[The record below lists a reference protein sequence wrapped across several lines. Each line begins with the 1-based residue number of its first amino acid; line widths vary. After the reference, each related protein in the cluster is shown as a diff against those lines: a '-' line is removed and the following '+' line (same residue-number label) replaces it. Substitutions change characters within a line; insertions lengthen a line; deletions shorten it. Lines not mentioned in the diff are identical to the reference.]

1 MSRVALSALG
11 VVSLAAPASADLDG
25 ERGDKLRDGLPVA
38 PDVHEAVVHVV
49 AADSGSCAGTLI
61 ADNLVVTAAHCVALR
76 RTDQPRC
83 GPLGQIAET
92 GAGAAYVLEL
102 APADQVSVHAAPDT
116 PALSRAKSVFAPA
129 LSTIGC
135 SNDIAFLVL
144 EEALDLEPIALA
156 LAETPARSDELTLV
170 GYGTRGPRSAQRVKN
185 QVRARVDAVGG
196 PEGKTDDRGAYP
208 GTLRLD
214 AGLCDDDSGGPV
226 ISPSTGAL
234 VGVLSQRAGVSLDCL
249 LPTSRAYATLTSAH
263 RELAARAL
271 RAAGAPLPRP
281 TRVASCALA
290 LGGAS
295 GALGFVLL
303 ALVTQLFTRIPARCW
318 AACARSSTRLRSWR
332 RSCPSD
338 TAGPRRTARRRRS
351 GSRPE

>member
-1 MSRVALSALG
+1 VSRVALSALG
-11 VVSLAAPASADLDG
+11 VLSLAASASADLDG
-25 ERGDKLRDGLPVA
+25 ERGDKLRDGVPVRPA
-38 PDVHEAVVHVV
+38 VYEAVVHVV

-61 ADNLVVTAAHCVALR
+61 ADNVVVTAAHCVALR

-83 GPLGQIAET
+83 GPLGQIVET

-102 APADQVSVHAAPDT
+102 APADQVSVHAAPDM

-144 EEALDLEPIALA
+144 EQALDLEPVALA
-156 LAETPARSDELTLV
+156 LVETPARSDELTLV
-170 GYGTRGPRSAQRVKN
+170 GYGTRDPRSAQRVKN

-226 ISPSTGAL
+226 ISLSTGAL

-281 TRVASCALA
+281 GGIASCALTPH
-290 LGGAS
+290 GAS
-295 GALGFVLL
+295 GAPAYVLL
-303 ALVTQLFTRIPARCW
+303 ALLTHLLTRTRAWCW
-318 AACARSSTRLRSWR
+318 AVSARSSTRLHSWS
-332 RSCPSD
+332 RSCQRGTADRDRTVHRRHSD
-338 TAGPRRTARRRRS
+338 RLRD
-351 GSRPE
+351 